1 MEKSVEALERLH
13 EEMRRDHL
21 EEQKNS
27 DEEEWI
33 RIQTTGGG
41 AET

>member
-1 MEKSVEALERLH
+1 MKKSKKEEKSKAVERLH
-13 EEMRRDHL
+13 EDYRRKL
-21 EEQKNS
+21 KE
-27 DEEEWI
+27 EEEWI

>member
-13 EEMRRDHL
+13 EEIRREKL
-21 EEQKNS
+21 KEER
-27 DEEEWI
+27 ETEEWI
-33 RIQTTGGG
+33 RIQRTGGG

>member
-1 MEKSVEALERLH
+1 MNKFTKKEKAVERLH
-13 EEMRRDHL
+13 EDYRKKEK
-21 EEQKNS
+21 EKE
-27 DEEEWI
+27 EEEWV